1 MFVSFRQHGLVSSR
15 AVTICLGVLCQDGD
29 ESRAV
34 VATDR
39 MVTLGGFIEFE
50 HAMPKM
56 QAESTRALAMTAGDS
71 LIGTRI
77 ARDVSD
83 ALSGN
88 PPVLEIAQRLAAQ
101 YDVVRLE
108 RMEQTLLGPR
118 GLDFKSFYDLHASL
132 NPQITFAIDQQMQGF
147 NLGVEFLLA
156 GADDTGAHIYSV
168 QNPGRPEFLHDVIGY
183 AAIGSGAIHALQ
195 SMIGFAHTSN
205 ADYQETVFRTYASK
219 RRSEVAPGVGLDT
232 DMAVISNDGIHR
244 LSDHELAQLRT
255 IYEEY
260 QGATT
265 EALTKQLEGFKL
277 GEARDEKGNESD
289 V

>member
-1 MFVSFRQHGLVSSR
+1 
-15 AVTICLGVLCQDGD
+15 VTICLGVLCRDG
-29 ESRAV
+29 EENRAV

-56 QAESTRALAMTAGDS
+56 QPESTRAIAMTAGDT

-83 ALSGN
+83 ALTGT
-88 PPVLEIAQRLAAQ
+88 PPVLEIAQRLAGQ
-101 YDVVRLE
+101 YDVARLE
-108 RMEQTLLGPR
+108 RMEQQLLAPR

-132 NPQITFAIDQQMQGF
+132 NPQITFAIDQQMQAY

-156 GADDTGAHIYSV
+156 GADDTGAHVYSV
-168 QNPGRPEFLHDVIGY
+168 QNPGRPELLHDVIGY
-183 AAIGSGAIHALQ
+183 AAIGSGAIHAVQ
-195 SMIGFAHTSN
+195 SMIGFGHTPN

-232 DMAVISNDGIHR
+232 DMAVISTDGIHR
-244 LSDHELAQLRT
+244 LSDGELAQLRT
-255 IYEEY
+255 IFEEFE
-260 QGATT
+260 GATT
-265 EALTKQLEGFKL
+265 KALTKQLEGFKL
-277 GEARDEKGNESD
+277 GEAKDEKGTED
-289 V
+289 VV